1 MAKAEI
7 YTTANCAYCVA
18 AKTLLKQ
25 RGYDYEESRV
35 DTDPAKLAEM
45 LERTNRRSTPQ
56 VLIAGELIGGFEELV
71 AADREGRLAQ
81 PAGGDAA

>member
-7 YTTANCAYCVA
+7 YTTGNCAYCVA

-35 DTDPAKLAEM
+35 DTNPAKLEEM
-45 LERTNRRSTPQ
+45 SGRTNRRSTPQ
-56 VLIAGELIGGFEELV
+56 VFIDGEHIGGFEELV
-71 AADREGRLAQ
+71 EADRAGRLAQ
-81 PAGGDAA
+81 PAGDAA

>member
-1 MAKAEI
+1 MRL
-7 YTTANCAYCVA
+7 TMV
-18 AKTLLKQ
+18 KQ